1 VFDELVLP
9 PAPDHIFDGGQVH
22 FSVGSDFWLNDMVYV
37 ESYEVD
43 PVTGQCGVYRLDDGY
58 KTHAYHYGVTDD
70 PGFRQ
75 GHVFRSTAQPACWS
89 HYQDHSGIPNMLT
102 PSPNPMLTG
111 TVCVVKGSVDVGDPI
126 PHQESDPPVAISY
139 GVAPAETILAPDQHA
154 IVVEV
159 RIESQGQ
166 QPDLP
171 RQKAEK

>member
-102 PSPNPMLTG
+102 PSPNPLLAG
-111 TVCVVKGSVDVGDPI
+111 TVCVVKWSVDVGDPI
-126 PHQESDPPVAISY
+126 PHQESAPPVAISY